1 MGRENGDKLKQDKK
15 VTRESIKDKCVRWL
29 GLGHKSESVN
39 NYMISS
45 NTRAIIY
52 MSAVVLAISLVIAC
66 KFVINYLTIGDAINS
81 TEFLMQML
89 LCVMVFF
96 TCAMSISYAS
106 KDLYRKKINN
116 LADLSYSTILIFSCV
131 CLLFGFF
138 VSLSEYKNDGR
149 IMTFIAM
156 ELIVICILA
165 WRPFVSISIVTGTF
179 AAFYLMITMDTGH
192 LPSPS
197 FTVGFIIIAISI
209 MVTSISAYHQ
219 KMSEAEKDS
228 SLVSSNLHLAET
240 AVKDELTGVANMSF
254 FRKRAKEI
262 LRDPTTQYHRQIF
275 VYLDIENFRPLNE
288 KYGFESGNAFIKK
301 FAGQIIDVFYDGL
314 VGRQGDDHFVV
325 LCDMEDLEQRI
336 TRLRSYIYDCGF
348 DTQTGLKAGG
358 YRVKDR
364 KIDPSVACDRARY
377 ACNSIKKHY
386 DQDYCEYDAE
396 LDRKFMMRQYIVN
409 NVDAAI
415 DRGDIK
421 VYYQPVCWAKNRKLC
436 GYEALSKWEDPKHG
450 FLPPS
455 LFIPVLE
462 EYHQVHKID
471 MVVVDTVCRDL
482 RWLMDNGRP
491 AVPVS
496 LNFSRLDFELTDVVD
511 LLCSC
516 TRKYN
521 ILPEMI
527 HVEVTESALSDK
539 LESLHRD
546 LDRLKDL
553 GFPLWLDDFGS
564 GYSSLNVLKDF
575 SFDVMNIDMVFLS
588 SFHNNTEDIKF
599 EKTKAVLKNV
609 VSMAN
614 DLGMHT
620 LTEGVETLEEAEYL
634 KSIGCE
640 RLQGYLFGKPMP
652 LKDALVKITAGSLP
666 VSEEFI

>member
-1 MGRENGDKLKQDKK
+1 MRE
-15 VTRESIKDKCVRWL
+15 
-29 GLGHKSESVN
+29 
-39 NYMISS
+39 YMVSS
-45 NTRAIIY
+45 NTRAILY
-52 MSAVVLAISLVIAC
+52 MSALVLAI
-66 KFVINYLTIGDAINS
+66 AIIIIVKYTLIHCAGLDS
-81 TEFLMQML
+81 SQTSYFTHMV
-89 LCVMVFF
+89 LCVVVIF
-96 TCAMSISYAS
+96 TCALSFSYAN
-106 KDLYRKKINN
+106 KDLLNIKTNR
-116 LADLSYSTILIFSCV
+116 LAPLSYSTVIIFSAV
-131 CLLFGFF
+131 CLMFGFF
-138 VSLSEYKNDGR
+138 ISLNEFRDEGT
-149 IMTFIAM
+149 IMIFVAM

-165 WRPFVSISIVTGTF
+165 WRPFVSITIVAGTF
-179 AAFYLMITMDTGH
+179 GLFYLMLFLETGVSLGSRFITGY
-192 LPSPS
+192 
-197 FTVGFIIIAISI
+197 VIIAISI
-209 MVTSISAYHQ
+209 IVTSISAYSQ
-219 KMSEAEKDS
+219 KHNEALKDET
-228 SLVSSNLHLAET
+228 LMATNRHLAET
-240 AVKDELTGVANMSF
+240 AVKDELTGAANMSF
-254 FRKRAKEI
+254 FRKRAIEI
-262 LRDPTTQYHRQIF
+262 LKDPQTQYLRQVF
-275 VYLDIENFRPLNE
+275 VYLDVENFRPINE
-288 KYGFESGNAFIKK
+288 KYGFDAGNSFIKK

-325 LCDMEDLEQRI
+325 LCDKEDLEKRI
-336 TRLRSYIYDCGF
+336 TALRMYIYDCGF

-358 YRVKDR
+358 YMVKDR
-364 KIDPSVACDRARY
+364 NIDPTVACDRARY

-386 DQDYCEYDAE
+386 DQDYCEYDE
-396 LDRKFMMRQYIVN
+396 KLDNKFIMRQYIVN

-436 GYEALSKWEDPKHG
+436 GYEALSKWEDRKYG
-450 FLPPS
+450 FLPTS

-471 MVVVDTVCRDL
+471 MVVVETVCRDL

-546 LDRLKDL
+546 LDRLKSL

-575 SFDVMNIDMVFLS
+575 SFDVMKIDMVFLS
-588 SFHNNTEDIKF
+588 SFHEKE

-620 LTEGVETLEEAEYL
+620 LTEGVETIEAAEYL

-652 LKDALVKITAGSLP
+652 LKEALVKITAGTLP
-666 VSEEFI
+666 VSEEYI

>member
-1 MGRENGDKLKQDKK
+1 
-15 VTRESIKDKCVRWL
+15 
-29 GLGHKSESVN
+29 
-39 NYMISS
+39 MIGS

-52 MSAVVLAISLVIAC
+52 MAAVVLAISFAVAV
-66 KFVINYLTIGDAINS
+66 KFAVNYLTAGDQASS
-81 TEFLMQML
+81 TEFIMKML
-89 LCVMVFF
+89 LCVLVFF

-106 KDLYRKKINN
+106 KDLVRKKVNN
-116 LADLSYSTILIFSCV
+116 LADLSYSTILIFSFV

-138 VSLSEYKNDGR
+138 VSLSEYKNEGH

-165 WRPFVSISIVTGTF
+165 WRPFVSISLVTGTF
-179 AAFYLMITMDTGH
+179 ALFYIILSLDSGH
-192 LPSPS
+192 IPGGS
-197 FTVGFIIIAISI
+197 FTLGYVIIAISI

-219 KMSEAEKDS
+219 KMKEAHKDS
-228 SLVSSNLHLAET
+228 SLVSSNMHLAET
-240 AVKDELTGVANMSF
+240 AVKDELTGAANMSF

-262 LRDPTTQYHRQIF
+262 LRDPTTKYQRQIF

-288 KYGFESGNAFIKK
+288 KYGFESGNSFIKK

-325 LCDMEDLEQRI
+325 LCDMEDIESRI
-336 TRLRSYIYDCGF
+336 VRLRSYIYDCGF

-364 KIDPSVACDRARY
+364 NIDPSIACDRARY

-386 DQDYCEYDAE
+386 DQDYCEYDEE

-421 VYYQPVCWAKNRKLC
+421 VYYQPVCWARNRKLC

-575 SFDVMNIDMVFLS
+575 SFDVMKIDMVFLS
-588 SFHNNTEDIKF
+588 SFKDKT

-620 LTEGVETLEEAEYL
+620 LTEGVETVEEAEYL

-652 LKDALVKITAGSLP
+652 LKDALVKITAGTLP

>member
-81 TEFLMQML
+81 TKFLMQML

-106 KDLYRKKINN
+106 KDLSRKKINN

-240 AVKDELTGVANMSF
+240 AVKDELTGAANMSF

-575 SFDVMNIDMVFLS
+575 SFDVMKIDMVFLS

>member
-106 KDLYRKKINN
+106 KDLSRKKINN

-240 AVKDELTGVANMSF
+240 AVKDELTGAANMSF

-575 SFDVMNIDMVFLS
+575 SFDVMKIDMVFLS

>member
-1 MGRENGDKLKQDKK
+1 
-15 VTRESIKDKCVRWL
+15 
-29 GLGHKSESVN
+29 
-39 NYMISS
+39 MISS

-106 KDLYRKKINN
+106 KDLSRKKINN

-240 AVKDELTGVANMSF
+240 AVKDELTGAANMSF

-575 SFDVMNIDMVFLS
+575 SFDVMKIDMVFLS

-666 VSEEFI
+666 VSDEFI

>member
-1 MGRENGDKLKQDKK
+1 MERGSGNKLKEQS
-15 VTRESIKDKCVRWL
+15 TGESKESPKQKAYRLL
-29 GLGHKSESVN
+29 GLGPQSDAMRD
-39 NYMISS
+39 YMVSS
-45 NTRAIIY
+45 NTRAILY
-52 MSAVVLAISLVIAC
+52 MSAVVLAIAVTIAVKYMTLHFAGLDYSETSFFTSIILCAVVI
-66 KFVINYLTIGDAINS
+66 
-81 TEFLMQML
+81 
-89 LCVMVFF
+89 F
-96 TCAMSISYAS
+96 TCALTFSYAN
-106 KDLYRKKINN
+106 KDLLMIKTNK
-116 LADLSYSTILIFSCV
+116 LAPLSYSTVIIFSAV
-131 CLLFGFF
+131 CLMFGIF
-138 VSLSEYKNDGR
+138 VSLNEFRHEGT
-149 IMTFIAM
+149 IMLFVTM

-165 WRPFVSISIVTGTF
+165 WRPYVSISVVAGTF
-179 AAFYLMITMDTGH
+179 ALFYLMLRLETGAS
-192 LPSPS
+192 LGAK
-197 FTVGFIIIAISI
+197 FVTGYVIIGISI
-209 MVTSISAYHQ
+209 IVTSISAYNQ
-219 KMSEAEKDS
+219 KHNEALKDETLMST
-228 SLVSSNLHLAET
+228 NRHLAET
-240 AVKDELTGVANMSF
+240 AVKDELTGAANMSF
-254 FRKRAKEI
+254 FRKRAIEI
-262 LRDPTTQYHRQIF
+262 LKDPQTQYQRQVF
-275 VYLDIENFRPLNE
+275 LYLDVENFRPINE
-288 KYGFESGNAFIKK
+288 KYGFDAGSSFIKK

-325 LCDMEDLEQRI
+325 LCDKEDLEK
-336 TRLRSYIYDCGF
+336 RLTALRMYIYDCGF

-358 YRVKDR
+358 YMVKDR
-364 KIDPSVACDRARY
+364 NIDPTVACDRARY

-386 DQDYCEYDAE
+386 DQDYCEYDSE
-396 LDRKFMMRQYIVN
+396 LDNKFIMRQYIVN

-436 GYEALSKWEDPKHG
+436 GYEALSKWEDPKYG

-546 LDRLKDL
+546 LDRLKSL

-575 SFDVMNIDMVFLS
+575 SFDVMKIDMVFLS
-588 SFHNNTEDIKF
+588 SFHNNTDDIKF

-652 LKDALVKITAGSLP
+652 LKEALVKITAGTLP
-666 VSEEFI
+666 VSEEYI

>member
-106 KDLYRKKINN
+106 KDLSRKKINN

-575 SFDVMNIDMVFLS
+575 SFDVMKIDMVFLS

-666 VSEEFI
+666 VSEEYI

>member
-1 MGRENGDKLKQDKK
+1 MGRENGDKLIQDKK

-52 MSAVVLAISLVIAC
+52 MSAVVLAISLVIAI
-66 KFVINYLTIGDAINS
+66 KFVINYLTFGDAINS

-106 KDLYRKKINN
+106 KDLSRKKSNN

-138 VSLSEYKNDGR
+138 VSLAEYKADGR

-575 SFDVMNIDMVFLS
+575 SFDVMKIDMVFLS

>member
-106 KDLYRKKINN
+106 KDLSRKKINN

-575 SFDVMNIDMVFLS
+575 SFDVMKIDMVFLS

>member
-1 MGRENGDKLKQDKK
+1 LGRENGDKLKQDKK

-106 KDLYRKKINN
+106 KDLSRKKINN

-575 SFDVMNIDMVFLS
+575 SFDVMKIDMVFLS

-666 VSEEFI
+666 VSEEYI

>member
-1 MGRENGDKLKQDKK
+1 MERESGDKLKQEINKPS
-15 VTRESIKDKCVRWL
+15 ESITDAAARWL
-29 GLGHKSESVN
+29 GLEQKESISR
-39 NYMISS
+39 YMISS
-45 NTRAIIY
+45 NTKAIIY
-52 MSAVVLAISLVIAC
+52 MATVVFLINLLIAVKSVATYVLGGVGRPSDFFLQMVLV
-66 KFVINYLTIGDAINS
+66 G
-81 TEFLMQML
+81 
-89 LCVMVFF
+89 MVFF
-96 TCAMSISYAS
+96 TCMMSIVYARRDIL
-106 KDLYRKKINN
+106 KVRNN
-116 LADLSYSTILIFSCV
+116 KLTNLSYTTVLIFSGV
-131 CLLFGFF
+131 CLIYGFF
-138 VSLSEYKNDGR
+138 ISLIEYRNDG
-149 IMTFIAM
+149 IVMTFFAM

-165 WRPFVSISIVTGTF
+165 WRPFLSILIVVSTF
-179 AAFYLMITMDTGH
+179 ALFYVTIYFESRQ
-192 LPSPS
+192 LPSTP
-197 FTVGFIIIAISI
+197 FTIGFIIIGASI
-209 MVTSISAYHQ
+209 IITSISAYHQ
-219 KMSEAEKDS
+219 KKNEAEKDE
-228 SLVSSNLHLAET
+228 SLVSTNMHLAET
-240 AVKDELTGVANMSF
+240 AVKDELTGAANMGF
-254 FRKRAKEI
+254 FRKRASEI
-262 LRDPTTQYHRQIF
+262 LKDPHTKYTRQIF

-288 KYGFESGNAFIKK
+288 KYGFESGNSFIKK
-301 FAGQIIDVFYDGL
+301 FAGQVIDVFYDGL
-314 VGRQGDDHFVV
+314 VGRPGDDHFVV
-325 LCDMEDLEQRI
+325 LCDIEDLEKRI
-336 TRLRSYIYDCGF
+336 TTLRTYIYDCGF

-358 YRVKDR
+358 YRVKSRD
-364 KIDPSVACDRARY
+364 IDPSVACDRARY

-386 DQDYCEYDAE
+386 DQDYCEYDQE
-396 LDRKFMMRQYIVN
+396 LDNKFIMRQYIVN

-436 GYEALSKWEDPKHG
+436 GYEALSKWEDPKYG
-450 FLPPS
+450 FLPTP

-527 HVEVTESALSDK
+527 HVEVTESALSDN
-539 LESLHRD
+539 LDSLHKD
-546 LDRLKDL
+546 LDRLRSL

-575 SFDVMNIDMVFLS
+575 TFDVMKIDMVFLS
-588 SFHNNTEDIKF
+588 SFYDKE
-599 EKTKAVLKNV
+599 EKTKAVLKNI

-614 DLGMHT
+614 DLHMHT
-620 LTEGVETLEEAEYL
+620 LTEGVETMDEAEYL

-652 LKDALVKITAGSLP
+652 LKEALVKITAGTLP

>member
-1 MGRENGDKLKQDKK
+1 
-15 VTRESIKDKCVRWL
+15 
-29 GLGHKSESVN
+29 
-39 NYMISS
+39 MISS

-81 TEFLMQML
+81 TKFLMQML

-106 KDLYRKKINN
+106 KDLSRKKINN

-240 AVKDELTGVANMSF
+240 AVKDELTGAANMSF

-575 SFDVMNIDMVFLS
+575 SFDVMKIDMVFLS

>member
-1 MGRENGDKLKQDKK
+1 
-15 VTRESIKDKCVRWL
+15 
-29 GLGHKSESVN
+29 
-39 NYMISS
+39 MISS

-106 KDLYRKKINN
+106 KDLSRKKINN

-240 AVKDELTGVANMSF
+240 AVKDELTGAANMSF

-575 SFDVMNIDMVFLS
+575 SFDVMKIDMVFLS

>member
-1 MGRENGDKLKQDKK
+1 
-15 VTRESIKDKCVRWL
+15 
-29 GLGHKSESVN
+29 
-39 NYMISS
+39 MISS

-106 KDLYRKKINN
+106 KDLSRKKINN

-575 SFDVMNIDMVFLS
+575 SFDVMKIDMVFLS

-666 VSEEFI
+666 VSEEYI

>member
-1 MGRENGDKLKQDKK
+1 M
-15 VTRESIKDKCVRWL
+15 
-29 GLGHKSESVN
+29 VN
-39 NYMISS
+39 S
-45 NTRAIIY
+45 NTRAIVY
-52 MSAVVLAISLVIAC
+52 MASVVL
-66 KFVINYLTIGDAINS
+66 VINFLTAIKAIAIHSLGAVDDNND
-81 TEFLMQML
+81 FYMQMV
-89 LCVMVFF
+89 LCVMVFIA
-96 TCAMSISYAS
+96 CGMSIVYAN
-106 KDLYRKKINN
+106 KEILKIKENN
-116 LADLSYSTILIFSCV
+116 LTNLSYSTVLIFSCV
-131 CLLFGFF
+131 CLIYGFF
-138 VSLSEYKNDGR
+138 VSLLEYRNDGVV
-149 IMTFIAM
+149 MTFIAM

-165 WRPFVSISIVTGTF
+165 WRPFISISVVVGTF
-179 AAFYLMITMDTGH
+179 LLFYLMICFEGQAV
-192 LPSPS
+192 PEPP
-197 FTVGFIIIAISI
+197 FTIGYLIVEVSIII
-209 MVTSISAYHQ
+209 TSISAYHQ
-219 KMSEAEKDS
+219 KKNEAEKDET
-228 SLVSSNLHLAET
+228 LVSTNDHLAEIS
-240 AVKDELTGVANMSF
+240 VKDELTGAANMSF

-262 LRDPTTQYHRQIF
+262 LKDPATNYQRLVF
-275 VYLDIENFRPLNE
+275 VYLDVENFRPLNE
-288 KYGFESGNAFIKK
+288 KYGFEAGNSFIRK
-301 FAGQIIDVFYDGL
+301 FAGQIIDVFFDGL

-325 LCDMEDLEQRI
+325 LCDKEDLEKRI
-336 TRLRSYIYDCGF
+336 TKLRTYIYNCGF

-358 YRVKDR
+358 YPVKDR
-364 KIDPSVACDRARY
+364 NIDPSVACDRARY
-377 ACNSIKKHY
+377 ACNAIKKHY
-386 DQDYCEYDAE
+386 DQDYCEYDEE

-436 GYEALSKWEDPKHG
+436 GYEALSKWEDPKYG
-450 FLPPS
+450 FLPTP

-471 MVVVDTVCRDL
+471 MVVVEQVCKDL

-527 HVEVTESALSDK
+527 HVEVTESALSDN
-539 LESLHRD
+539 LDSLHRD
-546 LDRLKDL
+546 LDRLKSL

-575 SFDVMNIDMVFLS
+575 EFDVMKIDMVFLS
-588 SFHNNTEDIKF
+588 SFHEKE
-599 EKTKAVLKNV
+599 EKTKAVLKNI

-620 LTEGVETLEEAEYL
+620 LTEGVETVEAAEYL

-652 LKDALVKITAGSLP
+652 LKDALVKITAGTLP

>member
-1 MGRENGDKLKQDKK
+1 
-15 VTRESIKDKCVRWL
+15 
-29 GLGHKSESVN
+29 
-39 NYMISS
+39 MI
-45 NTRAIIY
+45 
-52 MSAVVLAISLVIAC
+52 
-66 KFVINYLTIGDAINS
+66 FV
-81 TEFLMQML
+81 
-89 LCVMVFF
+89 
-96 TCAMSISYAS
+96 
-106 KDLYRKKINN
+106 
-116 LADLSYSTILIFSCV
+116 
-131 CLLFGFF
+131 
-138 VSLSEYKNDGR
+138 
-149 IMTFIAM
+149 AM

-165 WRPFVSISIVTGTF
+165 WRPFVSITIVAGTF
-179 AAFYLMITMDTGH
+179 GVFYLMLFLESGGSLGSRFITGY
-192 LPSPS
+192 
-197 FTVGFIIIAISI
+197 VIIAISI
-209 MVTSISAYHQ
+209 IVTSISAYSQ
-219 KMSEAEKDS
+219 KHNEALKDETLMST
-228 SLVSSNLHLAET
+228 NRHLAET
-240 AVKDELTGVANMSF
+240 AVKDELTGAANMSF
-254 FRKRAKEI
+254 FRKRAIEI
-262 LRDPTTQYHRQIF
+262 LKDPQTQYLRQVF
-275 VYLDIENFRPLNE
+275 LYLDVENFRPINE
-288 KYGFESGNAFIKK
+288 KYGFDAGNSFIKK

-325 LCDMEDLEQRI
+325 LCDKEDLEKRI
-336 TRLRSYIYDCGF
+336 TALRMYIYDCGF

-358 YRVKDR
+358 YMVKDR
-364 KIDPSVACDRARY
+364 NIDPTVACDRARY

-386 DQDYCEYDAE
+386 DQDYCEYDEE
-396 LDRKFMMRQYIVN
+396 LNNRFIMRQYIVN

-436 GYEALSKWEDPKHG
+436 GYEALSKWEDPKYG
-450 FLPPS
+450 FLPTS

-471 MVVVDTVCRDL
+471 MVVVETVCRDL

-546 LDRLKDL
+546 LDRLKSL

-575 SFDVMNIDMVFLS
+575 SFDVMKIDMVFLS
-588 SFHNNTEDIKF
+588 SFHEKE

-620 LTEGVETLEEAEYL
+620 LTEGVETIEAAEYL

-652 LKDALVKITAGSLP
+652 LKEALVKITAGTLP
-666 VSEEFI
+666 VSEEYI

>member
-1 MGRENGDKLKQDKK
+1 MGRADGDKLTHDNVAAK
-15 VTRESIKDKCVRWL
+15 ESFKEKLVRWL
-29 GLGHKSESVN
+29 GLGKQSESITS
-39 NYMISS
+39 YMINS

-52 MSAVVLAISLVIAC
+52 MAAVVLAISIILAGR
-66 KFVINYLTIGDAINS
+66 FIGVYMMSEDKAKSSGFI
-81 TEFLMQML
+81 LQML

-106 KDLYRKKINN
+106 KDLLRKKINN
-116 LADLSYSTILIFSCV
+116 LAELSYTTILIFSCV
-131 CLLFGFF
+131 CLMFGFF
-138 VSLSEYKNDGR
+138 VSLSDYKTSGN
-149 IMTFIAM
+149 IMAFIAM

-165 WRPFVSISIVTGTF
+165 WRPIVSISIVTGTF
-179 AAFYLMITMDTGH
+179 ALFYALISIDNGH
-192 LPSPS
+192 VPDVQ
-197 FTVGFIIIAISI
+197 FTIGFIIIAISI
-209 MVTSISAYHQ
+209 MVTSISAYNQ
-219 KMSEAEKDS
+219 KKSEAGKDV
-228 SLVSSNLHLAET
+228 SLTSTNIHLAET
-240 AVKDELTGVANMSF
+240 AVKDELTGAANMSF
-254 FRKRAKEI
+254 FRQRAKEI
-262 LRDPTTQYHRQIF
+262 LRDPTTQFMRQIF
-275 VYLDIENFRPLNE
+275 VYLDVENFRPINE
-288 KYGFESGNAFIKK
+288 KYGFEAGNAFIKK

-314 VGRQGDDHFVV
+314 VARQGDDHFVV
-325 LCDMEDLEQRI
+325 LCDKQDLEKRI
-336 TRLRSYIYDCGF
+336 TTLRTYIYDCGF

-358 YRVKDR
+358 YAVKDR
-364 KIDPSVACDRARY
+364 NIDPSIACDRARY

-386 DQDYCEYDAE
+386 DQDYCEYDEE

-436 GYEALSKWEDPKHG
+436 GYEALSKWEDPKYG

-521 ILPEMI
+521 ILPDMI

-539 LESLHRD
+539 LESLHKD

-575 SFDVMNIDMVFLS
+575 SFDVMKIDMVFLS
-588 SFHNNTEDIKF
+588 SFHNNTNDIKF

-634 KSIGCE
+634 RSIGCE

-652 LKDALVKITAGSLP
+652 LKEALVKITAGSLP
-666 VSEEFI
+666 VSEEYL